1 MYFVEFTSCCYSGRV
16 RGVAVL
22 LLWVWLGVMVVIMA
36 MRRCGFFIS
45 SPSSGGRLEGSI
57 LMLGRGTH

>member
-1 MYFVEFTSCCYSGRV
+1 MYSVEFTSCCYSGRV

-22 LLWVWLGVMVVIMA
+22 LLWVWLVVVVVMA

-45 SPSSGGRLEGSI
+45 SPGSGGRLEWSI
-57 LMLGRGTH
+57 LVLGRGTH